1 MELYSIDNSEP
12 VSKKNNRFIPRES
25 QSKQQHDAKELDV
38 VKIMKKKSQRKLMA
52 KGMFVYDPVVKVVKQ
67 QSNSE
72 HASQKARKAERQCA
86 EQLNH
91 KNAENVAESKSS
103 DNLINSDQLAN
114 IKGISSQSL
123 SNFNQEGANNI
134 LETSS

>member
-1 MELYSIDNSEP
+1 
-12 VSKKNNRFIPRES
+12 
-25 QSKQQHDAKELDV
+25 
-38 VKIMKKKSQRKLMA
+38 MA
-52 KGMFVYDPVVKVVKQ
+52 KGMFVYDPAVKVVKQ
-67 QSNSE
+67 QSNSA

-91 KNAENVAESKSS
+91 KNAKYVPESKSS

-134 LETSS
+134 LETSSQAELQHADAEICSDQSSWKYKKFEFGHVNIDLKAIQRPLT